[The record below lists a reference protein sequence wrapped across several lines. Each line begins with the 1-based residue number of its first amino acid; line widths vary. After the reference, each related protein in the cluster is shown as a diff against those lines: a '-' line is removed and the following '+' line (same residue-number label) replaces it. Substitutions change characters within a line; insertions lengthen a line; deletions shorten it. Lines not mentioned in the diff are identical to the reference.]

1 LLFAN
6 LTQQEAPVM
15 QTWYDKPLG
24 DEALALAQLLA
35 YDPPRYPSRRAK
47 PALAIQKGHE
57 TVKGGGDNFNISA

>member
-1 LLFAN
+1 
-6 LTQQEAPVM
+6 M